1 MKKFL
6 SALICLLLLCT
17 LAMPA
22 FAAGLTITFTDDS
35 LPEVGGTLTV
45 DEKAMLEDGSIT
57 ADIYNALLEGNVIYS
72 WYKNDMLTQEGT
84 AGSSNSYPLT
94 LSDQG
99 CTIYVVAS
107 FFEDSSFQPAKQ
119 CGEATSAKITV
130 TGPAPRIT
138 TSALPDATVGKA
150 YYIRLECSDADAVF
164 SEIMGSQLSEF
175 GLCLTQHGEIEG
187 TPTKSGNCHVNVHAA
202 SEGGG
207 EDSVSYDITVKAAPP
222 AVEVEITTQSLP
234 EAVVGKAY
242 HVTLGCTDGNA
253 KFNISYNPG
262 KANDFDKTGL
272 TLNDTGII
280 SGTPTAAG
288 SYTFCVC
295 AAGADGEDYMVYTL
309 AVRDVSDEAAPT
321 ATPEATPAA
330 TPDATSDPA
339 PAEPPQQMQTP
350 EGSQEDAAFP
360 WWGYLLVILGGIT
373 TGIGIALIFI
383 KLKKKS

>member
-234 EAVVGKAY
+234 EA
-242 HVTLGCTDGNA
+242 
-253 KFNISYNPG
+253 
-262 KANDFDKTGL
+262 
-272 TLNDTGII
+272 
-280 SGTPTAAG
+280 
-288 SYTFCVC
+288 
-295 AAGADGEDYMVYTL
+295 
-309 AVRDVSDEAAPT
+309 
-321 ATPEATPAA
+321 TPAA

-339 PAEPPQQMQTP
+339 PATPSAEPPQQTQTP

-383 KLKKKS
+383 KLKKNS

>member
-234 EAVVGKAY
+234 EA
-242 HVTLGCTDGNA
+242 
-253 KFNISYNPG
+253 
-262 KANDFDKTGL
+262 
-272 TLNDTGII
+272 
-280 SGTPTAAG
+280 
-288 SYTFCVC
+288 
-295 AAGADGEDYMVYTL
+295 
-309 AVRDVSDEAAPT
+309 
-321 ATPEATPAA
+321 TPAA

-339 PAEPPQQMQTP
+339 PATPSAEPPQQTQTP
-350 EGSQEDAAFP
+350 NGYQEDAVFP

-383 KLKKKS
+383 KLKKNS